1 MRRKDSLI
9 IVAITIGILV
19 TILLLYIALAGRL
32 PGMRNLPPTTT
43 TAGKIRTCPL
53 TGERVSN
60 RPNQV
65 PFAVCIDNI
74 AQARPQSGLDKA
86 DIVYEVS
93 TEAGIP
99 RFLAIYYCEGAD
111 RIGPVRSA
119 RTYFISLAKQ
129 FNAVLVH
136 AGGSPQSLRQIS
148 EGEIRSLNEFRFR
161 EAYFRD
167 RSRRAPHNL
176 FTTTARLS
184 AAAKDAGFGGPVR
197 IKGPLFDGDR
207 AAGVEARAITI
218 PFPATTVS
226 YNYDSASGDYLRSM
240 DGVAH
245 TDAITREQ
253 LRAKNVVVQFT
264 EQRVIDTAGRLDI
277 DLVGDGRAIFFIGG
291 RQIDGRW
298 IRPSESE
305 PFLYKDS
312 DGNAI
317 KFNRGQTWVEVVAKN
332 MKVTASP

>member
-9 IVAITIGILV
+9 IVAITIGVLV
-19 TILLLYIALAGRL
+19 TILLLYIALAGSL
-32 PGMRNLPPTTT
+32 PGMRKPIPTTT
-43 TAGKIRTCPL
+43 IGRTETCPL
-53 TGERVSN
+53 TGEKVSTRAN
-60 RPNQV
+60 RV

-86 DIVYEVS
+86 DIIYEVS

-99 RFLAIYYCEGAD
+99 RFLAIYYCGGAD

-148 EGEIRSLNEFRFR
+148 EGEIRSLNEFKFR

-184 AAAKDAGFGGPVR
+184 AAAADAGFSGPVR
-197 IKGPLFDGDR
+197 VKGPSFDGDR
-207 AAGVEARAITI
+207 AAGIEARAITI
-218 PFPATTVS
+218 PFPTTTVS
-226 YNYDSASGDYLRSM
+226 YNYDPVSGDYLRSM
-240 DGVAH
+240 NGVAH
-245 TDAITREQ
+245 TDAVTREQ

-264 EQRVIDTAGRLDI
+264 KQRVIDTAGRLDI

-291 RQIDGRW
+291 RRIEGRW

-312 DGNAI
+312 DGNTI
-317 KFNRGQTWVEVVAKN
+317 KLNRGQTWVEIVAEN
-332 MKVTASP
+332 MRVTANLP